1 VFKMPGTKDARLAMF
16 REILLKKKRKLWN
29 ELREEIF
36 RNTGEDLHTQFEIAQ
51 DPAEQGLIGLL
62 EDTGLA
68 VADIRR
74 QELTRMDEAMNRL
87 EKGTY
92 GTCEECG
99 VEIDERRIA
108 ADPLALC
115 CLDCQKR
122 REGPSY
128 PPGAK
133 Y

>member
-1 VFKMPGTKDARLAMF
+1 MPAKKGERQTRF
-16 REILLKKKRKLWN
+16 RALLMEEKRRLWN
-29 ELREEIF
+29 ELREELF
-36 RNTGEDLHTQFEIAQ
+36 RKTGEELHTQFEFPQ
-51 DPAEQGLIGLL
+51 DPADTGLIDLL

-87 EKGTY
+87 ERGTY

-99 VEIDERRIA
+99 VEIDEKRLA
-108 ADPLALC
+108 VAPLSPYC
-115 CLDCQKR
+115 IDCQKR

-128 PPGAK
+128 GPGVTM
-133 Y
+133 

>member
-1 VFKMPGTKDARLAMF
+1 MPGTKDARQARL
-16 REILLKKKRKLWN
+16 REILLEKKRKLWN

-36 RNTGEDLHTQFEIAQ
+36 RKSGEELHSQFEIAQ

-74 QELTRMDEAMNRL
+74 QELTKMDEAMNKL
-87 EKGTY
+87 ERGTY

-99 VEIDERRIA
+99 VEIDEKRLA
-108 ADPLALC
+108 VAPLVPC

-128 PPGAK
+128 PPRDK
-133 Y
+133 I

>member
-1 VFKMPGTKDARLAMF
+1 MPGKSNEKQARLRAM
-16 REILLKKKRKLWN
+16 LLENKRRMWN
-29 ELREEIF
+29 ELRDELFRKSGEE
-36 RNTGEDLHTQFEIAQ
+36 LHTQFEIAQ
-51 DPAEQGLIGLL
+51 DPADTGLIALL

-87 EKGTY
+87 ERGTY

-99 VEIDERRIA
+99 VEIDEKRLA
-108 ADPLALC
+108 VAPLSSYC
-115 CLDCQKR
+115 IDCQKR

-128 PPGAK
+128 GPGVK
-133 Y
+133 M

>member
-1 VFKMPGTKDARLAMF
+1 MPGTKDARLARF
-16 REILLKKKRKLWN
+16 REILLEKKRKLWN

-36 RNTGEDLHTQFEIAQ
+36 QNTGEELHTQYEIAQ

-74 QELTRMDEAMNRL
+74 QELTSMDEAMNKL
-87 EKGTY
+87 ERGTY

-99 VEIDERRIA
+99 VEIDEKRLA
-108 ADPLALC
+108 VAPLVLC

-122 REGPSY
+122 REGPAY
-128 PPGAK
+128 PPGVK
-133 Y
+133 F